1 MIYLALICGLQM
13 VLLIAVLLADRRSER
28 QEVRAERADLLQ
40 RIQAPQYATVQ
51 HYNDH
56 QEIVAPPAVNP
67 DLDDD
72 YWLSKDDL
80 AERAARDE
88 VTSGN

>member
-1 MIYLALICGLQM
+1 MIYLALICGLQ
-13 VLLIAVLLADRRSER
+13 VVLIAVLLADRRSER

-40 RIQAPQYATVQ
+40 RIQAPQYAAVQ

-56 QEIVAPPAVNP
+56 QEIVAPRAVNP